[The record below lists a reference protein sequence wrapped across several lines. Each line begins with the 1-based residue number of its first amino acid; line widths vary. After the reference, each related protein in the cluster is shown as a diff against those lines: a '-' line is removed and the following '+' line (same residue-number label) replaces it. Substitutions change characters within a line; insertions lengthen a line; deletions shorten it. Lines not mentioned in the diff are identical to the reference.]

1 MSLPH
6 CHSEV
11 QTVNNPFTDLFLAFI
26 IAGGISII
34 LLHTLGEVK
43 THRFCV
49 CDPKATHTI
58 AFIALPNALHS
69 GTNGVNQILVG
80 DADRGLLLTLRLG
93 ELVAPLLTTLTH
105 TNRKNLVFCVKLAQD
120 KSRISEDGNVY
131 VIYTIKQMAND
142 LNRSERTVK
151 TALCEL
157 ENAGLLTRVRQ
168 GLTKANRLFLQIPD
182 GVQLSSPLMGK
193 GCLSEVQ
200 KTAPL
205 DGQKLPTSNTNTEYK
220 EQSKTE
226 RVESTRR
233 RYGEYQNVFLSG
245 EEYSRLETAYPGK
258 AAEYI
263 ERLSRYMAS
272 NDRHYANHYATIKK
286 WLDEDS
292 KGRRAKNYT
301 YDDNEGECL

>member
-1 MSLPH
+1 M
-6 CHSEV
+6 
-11 QTVNNPFTDLFLAFI
+11 
-26 IAGGISII
+26 
-34 LLHTLGEVK
+34 
-43 THRFCV
+43 
-49 CDPKATHTI
+49 
-58 AFIALPNALHS
+58 
-69 GTNGVNQILVG
+69 
-80 DADRGLLLTLRLG
+80 
-93 ELVAPLLTTLTH
+93 
-105 TNRKNLVFCVKLAQD
+105 
-120 KSRISEDGNVY
+120 Y

-200 KTAPL
+200 KIAPL

>member
-1 MSLPH
+1 M
-6 CHSEV
+6 
-11 QTVNNPFTDLFLAFI
+11 
-26 IAGGISII
+26 
-34 LLHTLGEVK
+34 
-43 THRFCV
+43 
-49 CDPKATHTI
+49 
-58 AFIALPNALHS
+58 
-69 GTNGVNQILVG
+69 
-80 DADRGLLLTLRLG
+80 
-93 ELVAPLLTTLTH
+93 
-105 TNRKNLVFCVKLAQD
+105 
-120 KSRISEDGNVY
+120 Y

-233 RYGEYQNVFLSG
+233 RYGEFQNVSCRARNVPGWKRLIPAKLPNTLSG
-245 EEYSRLETAYPGK
+245 CPGTWLPMTGTMPIITPPSRSGWTRTARAGARKTTPT
-258 AAEYI
+258 
-263 ERLSRYMAS
+263 
-272 NDRHYANHYATIKK
+272 TITR
-286 WLDEDS
+286 ES
-292 KGRRAKNYT
+292 VY
-301 YDDNEGECL
+301 ECDFYENG